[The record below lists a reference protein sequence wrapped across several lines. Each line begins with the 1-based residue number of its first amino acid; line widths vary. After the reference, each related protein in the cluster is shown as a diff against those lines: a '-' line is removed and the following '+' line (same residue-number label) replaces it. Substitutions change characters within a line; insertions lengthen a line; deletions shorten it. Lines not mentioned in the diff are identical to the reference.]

1 MSGENLP
8 LAGKLLDHRR
18 HGTTAGYIHLAD
30 GHLVE
35 AVERAGIIFVRA
47 MKIKDSRC

>member
-8 LAGKLLDHRR
+8 LVGKPLGHRR
-18 HGTTAGYIHLAD
+18 HETTASYAHLAD

-35 AVERAGIIFVRA
+35 AVEKIGGIIAEA
-47 MKIKDSRC
+47 MTA